1 MGLFSFDGG
10 RKESQPPNTRSQ
22 RKLCWESRDAF
33 FQCLD
38 KADILDAMDPKNS
51 KSIKSHCKVE
61 NEKFEE
67 NCAHSWIKYFKEKRV
82 IDFKREETIK
92 RIEQEAKQRE
102 RNQ

>member
-10 RKESQPPNTRSQ
+10 KKEPQPPNTRSQ
-22 RKLCWESRDAF
+22 RKLCWESRDGF

-38 KADILDAMDPKNS
+38 KANILDAMDPKNS
-51 KSIKSHCKVE
+51 KSVNAQCKVE

-82 IDFKREETIK
+82 IDFKREEAIK
-92 RIEQEAKQRE
+92 KIEQEAKQRE
-102 RNQ
+102 QKQ